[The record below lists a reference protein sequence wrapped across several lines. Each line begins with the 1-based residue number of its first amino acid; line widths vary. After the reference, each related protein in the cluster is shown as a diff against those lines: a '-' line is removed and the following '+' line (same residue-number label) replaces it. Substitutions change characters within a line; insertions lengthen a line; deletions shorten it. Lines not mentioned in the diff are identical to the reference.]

1 MDDAKWEQYGAAAG
15 VLFVILVV
23 VGALIAGAP
32 PSPDD
37 SLSKISEYYE
47 DHTGAIKAGAFL
59 TGLAGV
65 AFLWFLGSLWSTL
78 RRSDDTRRLAT
89 IATGGGII
97 GLILVFAAFAVNSAV
112 AIVADSGQEAQAA
125 VNPKFFYLLSGVIGG
140 MGNFGVAALV
150 IAVGVASL
158 RTKVF
163 PEALGWA
170 SLVIAL
176 GWIVGGLVVVTDS
189 GFPFIVGFITFLV
202 WLIWVLVI
210 SFFLFRPHEEA
221 PATPGAPST
230 P

>member
-1 MDDAKWEQYGAAAG
+1 
-15 VLFVILVV
+15 
-23 VGALIAGAP
+23 
-32 PSPDD
+32 
-37 SLSKISEYYE
+37 
-47 DHTGAIKAGAFL
+47 
-59 TGLAGV
+59 
-65 AFLWFLGSLWSTL
+65 
-78 RRSDDTRRLAT
+78 DDTRRLAT
-89 IATGGGII
+89 IAAGGGIV
-97 GLILVFAAFAVNSAV
+97 GLITAVTAFALNATV
-112 AIVADSGQEAQAA
+112 AIAIDSTGATAS
-125 VNPKFFYLLSGVIGG
+125 VNPKFIYLLSGVIGG
-140 MGNFGVAALV
+140 MGNFGIAAFV

-221 PATPGAPST
+221 APATPAAPST